1 MHNGPHESS
10 VGPFPAVA
18 VSTLSDAIFGLIVSG
33 EYVSGEKL
41 NEVELADRM
50 GVSRTPIREAL
61 KTLANTGVV
70 VIEKNKGARV
80 SEFSPESV
88 MATYSTRSLLEP
100 CAARLATEHLTDEDL
115 AALRE
120 SAEAMFDMV
129 TGEGDLASIAASNNE
144 FHASILSKC
153 PNARMAEIS
162 LGMLK
167 PLVASRTFRGYSS
180 VELER
185 SARHHLEIV
194 DALEHRDG
202 EWVEAI
208 MRAHIRAGYHSA
220 LKMQTGPM

>member
-1 MHNGPHESS
+1 M
-10 VGPFPAVA
+10 
-18 VSTLSDAIFGLIVSG
+18 STLSDAIFGLIVSG

-120 SAEAMFDMV
+120 SAEAMFEMV
-129 TGEGDLASIAASNNE
+129 TGEGDLAS
-144 FHASILSKC
+144 
-153 PNARMAEIS
+153 
-162 LGMLK
+162 
-167 PLVASRTFRGYSS
+167 
-180 VELER
+180 
-185 SARHHLEIV
+185 
-194 DALEHRDG
+194 
-202 EWVEAI
+202 
-208 MRAHIRAGYHSA
+208 
-220 LKMQTGPM
+220 